1 MSTPNLPKVESGMSV
16 EQLAN
21 LVAILIKELTWLL
34 TGHLDVKNI
43 RAEGIETRNLKA
55 GSVIAEK
62 IDVAKLSA
70 ISADLGHI
78 TAGLIEA
85 ITIIGSLIQTATT
98 GQRIELSSV
107 DNLLKAVNTEG
118 NTLSILPNVSGAPA
132 IEFINGTAICNVFV
146 SNNQFAIVSANSDVQ
161 ITSTVGYLRLFSGKT
176 VQVRDW
182 NEFQNYNTGRTL
194 QQELNE
200 IRARLS
206 ALENRPPSP

>member
-85 ITIIGSLIQTATT
+85 ITIIGSLIQTAAA

-107 DNLLKAVNTEG
+107 QNLLKAVNEAG
-118 NTLSILPNVSGAPA
+118 GEVRLSPNVNGSPALIFQDPSGYSCFMYVDSDAMN
-132 IEFINGTAICNVFV
+132 ITTSRNINLIPGMNYRVNFE
-146 SNNQFAIVSANSDVQ
+146 N
-161 ITSTVGYLRLFSGKT
+161 
-176 VQVRDW
+176 W
-182 NEFQNYNTGRTL
+182 NKIYNTTSRRTL
-194 QQELNE
+194 QQEFDIIN
-200 IRARLS
+200 ARLA
-206 ALENRPPSP
+206 ALGG

>member
-85 ITIIGSLIQTATT
+85 ITIIGSLIQTAAA

-107 DNLLKAVNTEG
+107 QNLLKAVNESG
-118 NTLSILPNVSGAPA
+118 GELRINPNVNGSPA
-132 IEFINGTAICNVFV
+132 LVFQDIDSRTSLIYTLLDGMYIIAARDINLVPGS
-146 SNNQFAIVSANSDVQ
+146 SNSVKFENWNKIFNNSTQ
-161 ITSTVGYLRLFSGKT
+161 
-176 VQVRDW
+176 
-182 NEFQNYNTGRTL
+182 RTL
-194 QQELNE
+194 QQELNT
-200 IRARLS
+200 LS
-206 ALENRPPSP
+206 ARIAALGG